1 MFNFSISHGDKA
13 DGDNYAYVVIPG
25 IASPMALQHLDPAEI
40 EIVSNTPQCQIVVNK
55 RLGIAGAVFYA
66 PGSVTWE
73 GHTFSSD
80 KPDVKLIKYD
90 IKA

>member
-1 MFNFSISHGDKA
+1 
-13 DGDNYAYVVIPG
+13 
-25 IASPMALQHLDPAEI
+25 MALQHLDPAEI
-40 EIVSNTPQCQIVVNK
+40 EIVANTPQCQIVVNK